1 MHKYKRLFWI
11 AAAVS
16 VAALIVVPRIITGG
30 QASGKKQKNAAV
42 QGRQKVNVG
51 VHIARFRPLNEMST
65 VPGTVL
71 ASEQVVLKAEASGRI
86 IKLALREGAEVKKND
101 LLVKIY
107 DTDLLAQLDKAN
119 AALKLSQDR
128 EKRQKTLLEKGMI
141 SQDDYDLMI
150 KELSSSKADINLL
163 EAQIAKTEIRAP
175 FDGRVGLK
183 MVSEGAYLSAGTP
196 IADFVKTRPLKLEF
210 SVPERYAARM
220 AIGMTVNFTVRG
232 SSVPHAAQ
240 VYALQPM
247 IDEATRTLRARAVCG
262 GRETGVTAGAFA
274 EVTLRFG
281 GNDSALVVPA
291 PALVP
296 DINGQNVYIVKDGKA
311 VKSPV
316 SIGVRDDHD
325 VEIAGGVREG
335 DTVVTTGVLMLRPGV
350 STVITTID

>member
-1 MHKYKRLFWI
+1 MLKNKRFMWI
-11 AAAVS
+11 AAAV
-16 VAALIVVPRIITGG
+16 AAAVILLVPRIMHGG
-30 QASGKKQKNAAV
+30 RPGEKHVQQAASSGTQT
-42 QGRQKVNVG
+42 VNVG
-51 VHIARFRPLNEMST
+51 VHIARFRPLNETST

-86 IKLALREGAEVKKND
+86 IRLALREGAEVKKND

-141 SQDDYDLMI
+141 SQDDYDLI
-150 KELSSSKADINLL
+150 TKELSSSRADINLL

-220 AIGMTVNFTVRG
+220 TIGMAVTFTVRG
-232 SSVPHAAQ
+232 SSVSHAAE

-247 IDEATRTLRARAVCG
+247 IDEATRTLRVRAVCG

-281 GNDSALVVPA
+281 GNDSALIVPA

-296 DINGQNVYIVKDGKA
+296 DINGQNVFIVKDGKA

-316 SIGVRDDHD
+316 TIGVRDDHD
-325 VEIAGGVREG
+325 VEIARGVREG

-350 STVITTID
+350 STVIKTID